1 MVQNQFFSINKY
13 VTTINIFV
21 ILFDYQYVRLLNSA
35 TVIEVAIAAFRD
47 SDPGSSAGKGG
58 I

>member
-1 MVQNQFFSINKY
+1 MVQNQVFSLNKY

-21 ILFDYQYVRLLNSA
+21 LLFNYQYVRLLNSA
-35 TVIEVAIAAFRD
+35 TVIEVAIAAFKD